1 MHPADQR
8 LLLFRVDY
16 SSRRDPSIPQT
27 LLAMTGE
34 EHDNRR
40 RLWNRGMSHES
51 LVEYEGLIANHA
63 GQLVARLQEESHRGH
78 NVVDIVKWINLFT
91 FDFMG
96 DMAYVDDR
104 NTFALRHSTH

>member
-1 MHPADQR
+1 MLIA
-8 LLLFRVDY
+8 VYVCIDY
-16 SSRRDPSIPQT
+16 NSRRDPSIPQT

-51 LVEYEGLIANHA
+51 LVEYESVIVKRAA
-63 GQLVARLQEESHRGH
+63 QLVDRLKEESRKEQKA
-78 NVVDIVKWINLFT
+78 VDIVQWINFFT

-96 DMAYVDDR
+96 DMA
-104 NTFALRHSTH
+104 